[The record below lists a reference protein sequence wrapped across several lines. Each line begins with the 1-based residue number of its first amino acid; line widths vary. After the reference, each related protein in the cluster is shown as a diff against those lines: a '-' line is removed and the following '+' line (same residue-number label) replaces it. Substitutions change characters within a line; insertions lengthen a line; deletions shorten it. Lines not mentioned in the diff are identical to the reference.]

1 MRIGEKWEMIRLL
14 VDSMCDLPK
23 EYINHPNLDMVS
35 LNVIIEGVSYRDKRE
50 IDLDRMNEFMKQGI
64 VPTTSQVNPGD
75 FIEYFEESAK
85 NNVECLYL
93 AFTSKLS
100 GSYETASL
108 VLKEVI
114 GRYPDFKCKVV
125 DSLQSGGGV
134 ALIAVELLK
143 LIDQGKDL
151 DYLAQAAIKTIPHS
165 HFYFSIE
172 DLNWLYMGGRVS
184 KGTAVVGGFLKIHP
198 IVSVEDGELKII
210 GKTRGKKKAQK
221 TIVEKVA
228 RNITGYLGQNVG
240 IAFTGSLE
248 PVEEYESELRLM
260 GVNNIEAVPI
270 GCVLAA
276 HLGLQGT
283 GIYFLDMPPEEIFKE
298 II

>member
-1 MRIGEKWEMIRLL
+1 MIRLL

-23 EYINHPNLDMVS
+23 DFVNHPKLDMVS
-35 LNVIIEGVSYRDKRE
+35 LNVIIEGIAYRDKRE
-50 IDLDRMNEFMKQGI
+50 IDLDGMNKFMEQGI

-75 FIEYFEESAK
+75 FMEYFEDCAK

-100 GSYETASL
+100 GSYETSCL
-108 VLKEVI
+108 ILRDVMEK
-114 GRYPDFKCKVV
+114 YPDFKCRIV
-125 DSLQSGGGV
+125 DSLHSGGSIG
-134 ALIAVELLK
+134 LIAVELLK

-151 DYLAQAAIKTIPHS
+151 DYLATAAVKFIPHA

-198 IVSVEDGELKII
+198 IVSVEEGELKII
-210 GKTRGKKKAQK
+210 GKSRGTKKAQK
-221 TIVEKVA
+221 TIIDKTAE
-228 RNITGYLGQNVG
+228 NIAGYLEQNVG
-240 IAFTGSLE
+240 IAYTGSMK
-248 PVEEYESELRLM
+248 PVEEYEAALRLM
-260 GVNNIEAVPI
+260 GVKNIEPVPI

-283 GIYFLDMPPEEIFKE
+283 GIYFLDTRPEEILK
-298 II
+298 

>member
-1 MRIGEKWEMIRLL
+1 MIRLL

-23 EYINHPNLDMVS
+23 DFVNHPHLDMVS
-35 LNVIIEGVSYRDKRE
+35 LNVIIEGVAYRDKRE
-50 IDLDRMNEFMKQGI
+50 IDLDGMNKFMERGI

-75 FIEYFEESAK
+75 FMEYFEDCAK

-100 GSYETASL
+100 GSYETSCL
-108 VLKEVI
+108 ILKDIMEK
-114 GRYPDFKCKVV
+114 YPDFKCRIV
-125 DSLQSGGGV
+125 DSLHSGGSIGV
-134 ALIAVELLK
+134 IAVELLK

-151 DYLAQAAIKTIPHS
+151 DYLADAAVKFIPHA

-210 GKTRGKKKAQK
+210 GKSRGTKKAQK
-221 TIVEKVA
+221 AVIDKTAE
-228 RNITGYLGQNVG
+228 NITGYLNQNVG
-240 IAFTGSLE
+240 IAYTGSMK
-248 PVEEYESELRLM
+248 PVEEYQAALRLM
-260 GVNNIEAVPI
+260 GVKNIEPVPI

-283 GIYFLDMPPEEIFKE
+283 GIYFLDMRPEEILK
-298 II
+298 

>member
-1 MRIGEKWEMIRLL
+1 MIRLL

-23 EYINHPNLDMVS
+23 DFVNHPSLDMVS
-35 LNVIIEGVSYRDKRE
+35 LNVIIEGVVYRDKRE
-50 IDLDRMNEFMKQGI
+50 IDLDGMNKSMKQGI

-75 FIEYFEESAK
+75 FMEYFENCAK
-85 NNVECLYL
+85 NNIECLYL

-100 GSYETASL
+100 GSYETAGL
-108 VLKEVI
+108 ILKEVKEK
-114 GRYPDFKCKVV
+114 YPDFKCRIV
-125 DSLQSGGGV
+125 DSLHSGGSIG
-134 ALIAVELLK
+134 LIAVELLK
-143 LIDQGKDL
+143 LIDQEKDL
-151 DYLAQAAIKTIPHS
+151 NYLADAAVKFIPHA

-210 GKTRGKKKAQK
+210 GKSRGTKKAQK
-221 TIVEKVA
+221 TIIDKTAE
-228 RNITGYLGQNVG
+228 NIVGYLDQNVG
-240 IAFTGSLE
+240 IAYTGSMK
-248 PVEEYESELRLM
+248 PVEDYEAALRLM
-260 GVNNIEAVPI
+260 GVKHIEPVPI

-283 GIYFLDMPPEEIFKE
+283 GIYFLDTPPDEILK
-298 II
+298 

>member
-1 MRIGEKWEMIRLL
+1 MIRLL

-23 EYINHPNLDMVS
+23 DFANHPKLDMVS
-35 LNVIIEGVSYRDKRE
+35 LNVIIEGVAYRDKRE
-50 IDLDRMNEFMKQGI
+50 IDLDGMNKFMEQGI

-75 FIEYFEESAK
+75 FIEYFEDCAK

-100 GSYETASL
+100 GSYETACL
-108 VLKEVI
+108 VLKSVMEK
-114 GRYPDFKCKVV
+114 YPDFKCRIV
-125 DSLQSGGGV
+125 DSLHSGGSIG
-134 ALIAVELLK
+134 LIAVELLK
-143 LIDQGKDL
+143 LLEQGKDL
-151 DYLAQAAIKTIPHS
+151 DYLADAAVKLIPHA

-198 IVSVEDGELKII
+198 IVSVEEGELKII
-210 GKTRGKKKAQK
+210 GKSRGIKKAQK
-221 TIVEKVA
+221 TIIDKTAE
-228 RNITGYLGQNVG
+228 NIVGYLSQNVG
-240 IAFTGSLE
+240 IAYNGSMK
-248 PVEEYESELRLM
+248 PVEEYEAALRLM
-260 GVNNIEAVPI
+260 GVKKIEPVPI

-283 GIYFLDMPPEEIFKE
+283 GIYFLDTPPEEILK
-298 II
+298 

>member
-1 MRIGEKWEMIRLL
+1 MIRLL

-23 EYINHPNLDMVS
+23 DFVNHPSLDMVS

-50 IDLDRMNEFMKQGI
+50 IDLDGMNKFMEQGI

-75 FIEYFEESAK
+75 FMEYFEDCAK
-85 NNVECLYL
+85 NNIECLYL

-100 GSYETASL
+100 GSYETGCL
-108 VLKEVI
+108 VLKDVI
-114 GRYPDFKCKVV
+114 EKYPNFMCRIV
-125 DSLQSGGGV
+125 DSLHSGGSIG
-134 ALIAVELLK
+134 LIAVELLK

-151 DYLAQAAIKTIPHS
+151 DYLAEAAVKFIPHA

-210 GKTRGKKKAQK
+210 GKSRGTKKAQK
-221 TIVEKVA
+221 AIIDKTAENIV
-228 RNITGYLGQNVG
+228 GYLDQNVG
-240 IAFTGSLE
+240 IAYTGSMK
-248 PVEEYESELRLM
+248 PVEDYQAALRLM
-260 GVNNIEAVPI
+260 GVKQIEPVPI

-283 GIYFLDMPPEEIFKE
+283 GIYFLDTPPAEILA
-298 II
+298 

>member
-1 MRIGEKWEMIRLL
+1 MVKLL

-23 EYINHPNLDMVS
+23 DYINHPSLDMVS
-35 LNVIIEGVSYRDKRE
+35 LNVIIEGKVYRDKRE
-50 IDLDRMNEFMKQGI
+50 IDLDGMNKFMEQGI

-75 FIEYFEESAK
+75 FFEYFEECAK
-85 NNVECLYL
+85 NNVDCLYL

-100 GSYETASL
+100 GSYETARL
-108 VLKEVI
+108 VMKDI
-114 GRYPDFKCKVV
+114 QKKYPEFKCKIV

-151 DYLAQAAIKTIPHS
+151 DNLAEATLKLIPHT

-172 DLNWLYMGGRVS
+172 DLNWLYRGGRVS
-184 KGTAVVGGFLKIHP
+184 RGTAVVGGFLKIHP
-198 IVSVEDGELKII
+198 IVSVEEGELKII
-210 GKTRGKKKAQK
+210 GKVRGNKKAQN
-221 TIVEKVA
+221 TIIEKVSK
-228 RNITGYLGQNVG
+228 NIGEYLNQTVG
-240 IAFTGSLE
+240 IAYTGSMK
-248 PVEEYESELRLM
+248 PVEEYEAALRLM
-260 GVNNIEAVPI
+260 GVEKIEPVPI

-283 GIYFLDMPPEEIFKE
+283 GIYFLDLPPEKILE
-298 II
+298 

>member
-1 MRIGEKWEMIRLL
+1 MIRLL

-23 EYINHPNLDMVS
+23 DFVNHPSLDMVS

-50 IDLDRMNEFMKQGI
+50 IDLDGMNKFMEQGI

-75 FIEYFEESAK
+75 FMEYFEDCAK
-85 NNVECLYL
+85 NNIECLYL

-100 GSYETASL
+100 GSYETGCL
-108 VLKEVI
+108 VLKDVI
-114 GRYPDFKCKVV
+114 EKYPNFKCRIV
-125 DSLQSGGGV
+125 DSLHSGGSIG
-134 ALIAVELLK
+134 LIAVELLK

-151 DYLAQAAIKTIPHS
+151 DYLAEAAVKFIPHA

-210 GKTRGKKKAQK
+210 GKSRGTKKAQK
-221 TIVEKVA
+221 AIIDKTAENIV
-228 RNITGYLGQNVG
+228 GYLDQNVG
-240 IAFTGSLE
+240 IAYTGSMK
-248 PVEEYESELRLM
+248 PVEDYQAALRLM
-260 GVNNIEAVPI
+260 GVKQIEPVPI

-283 GIYFLDMPPEEIFKE
+283 GIYFLDTPPAEILA
-298 II
+298 